1 MTAVAKRFHLT
12 AGSLLLA
19 ATVLTVAPAERA
31 LAESRGDLQAD
42 ARGAIASLYAQVP
55 AAKALGEH
63 AAAIL
68 VFPAV
73 VKASFIVGGQYG
85 EGVLLKG
92 GKTSGYYNTITGSV
106 GYQAGVEKFSYAL
119 FLMNPSA
126 VKYLSKS
133 DGWELGVGPEIT
145 LVDIGAAASLS
156 TTTAKSSVYAFFFD
170 PKGLMGGVSIQGTKV
185 TKINK

>member
-1 MTAVAKRFHLT
+1 MIAVANRFHSKT
-12 AGSLLLA
+12 ASLLVA
-19 ATVLTVAPAERA
+19 ATVMAVAPAQLA
-31 LAESRGDLQAD
+31 FAESRGDLQAD
-42 ARGAIASLYAQVP
+42 ARAAVASLYTQVP
-55 AAKALGEH
+55 GAKALGEQ

-85 EGVLLKG
+85 EGVLLQG
-92 GKTSGYYNTITGSV
+92 GKIDGYYNTITGSV

-126 VKYLSKS
+126 LKYLNKS

-145 LVDIGAAASLS
+145 LVDVGAAASLS
-156 TTTAKSSVYAFFFD
+156 TTTAKKSVYAFFFD

-185 TKINK
+185 TKIHK

>member
-1 MTAVAKRFHLT
+1 MSAIVERFRLKAV
-12 AGSLLLA
+12 SLLVA
-19 ATVLTVAPAERA
+19 AAVLLGAPAQRA
-31 LAESRGDLQAD
+31 LAEDRVDLDAD
-42 ARGAIASLYAQVP
+42 ARAAVESLYKQVP

-63 AAAIL
+63 ASGIL

-126 VKYLSKS
+126 LKYLSQSK
-133 DGWELGVGPEIT
+133 GWELGVGPEIT
-145 LVDIGAAASLS
+145 IVDMGAAASLS
-156 TTTAKSSVYAFFFD
+156 TTTARKTVYAFFFD
-170 PKGLMGGVSIQGTKV
+170 QKGLMGGVSIQGTKV